1 MEILDILTDVA
12 KTGRLGPVF
21 IGADWAD
28 VTAALGE
35 PWDVG
40 PISRSRMWPRLFAYG
55 DVELSVCRCRKVS
68 LVCIQAWRD
77 VIELPAAVVGGT
89 GTFPAAVN
97 HSDLVSALDKADC
110 PWQPYLPLTF
120 GNQLT
125 LMATATGASFTFETD
140 QGEEPVLNVM
150 GLPGDGHECPP
161 LPAMPEGDRCRA

>member
-12 KTGRLGPVF
+12 NTGRLGPVF

-35 PWDVG
+35 PRDVG

-55 DVELSVCRCRKVS
+55 DVELSVCHCRKVS
-68 LVCIQAWRD
+68 LVCIQAWHD
-77 VIELPAAVVGGT
+77 VIELPAAVVGAT

-110 PWQPYLPLTF
+110 PWQPLPSADVRQSTHAHGDGDGCVVHLRDRPGRGARTECH
-120 GNQLT
+120 GAAGRRT
-125 LMATATGASFTFETD
+125 RVPAATGYA
-140 QGEEPVLNVM
+140 
-150 GLPGDGHECPP
+150 
-161 LPAMPEGDRCRA
+161 